1 MELNPWVFVL
11 ITYGLTV
18 VIAACVAFI
27 VKVIAFLVQRKKTA
41 ADEGA
46 GSENKGGNT

>member
-11 ITYGLTV
+11 IAYAVTA

-27 VKVIAFLVQRKKTA
+27 VKIIAFLVQRKKTA
-41 ADEGA
+41 ADGGTKPGAEG
-46 GSENKGGNT
+46 GSS